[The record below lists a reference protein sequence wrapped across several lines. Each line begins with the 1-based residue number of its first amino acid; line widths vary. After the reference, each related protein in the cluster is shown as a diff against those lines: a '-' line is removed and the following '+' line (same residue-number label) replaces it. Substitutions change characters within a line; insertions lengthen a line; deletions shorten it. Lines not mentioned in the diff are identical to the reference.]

1 MPQGFHFLPP
11 HCLKDKLQTRVYT
24 GAEMEAPQT
33 MPACE
38 PALQKKGGHRV
49 VTALKEKPSAAR

>member
-1 MPQGFHFLPP
+1 
-11 HCLKDKLQTRVYT
+11 LKDKLQTRVYT
-24 GAEMEAPQT
+24 GAEMEAPQN